1 MGADASLKRGLRFTA
16 VVVSGESAVMN
27 VRKIVSGGQTGA
39 DQGALSACVM
49 ARFPYGGWVPK
60 GRRSEKG
67 KIPSRYR
74 LRQHRSRHYPPR
86 TEANVRDSDGTLI
99 CVYGKPD
106 GGSLLTIDFAK
117 QHCKPWLALDMT
129 RPMEK
134 NLARVMR
141 WLKRHPE
148 IEVLNVAGSRRSKAP
163 GIHMAVRRLI
173 RALLQ
178 RLPE

>member
-1 MGADASLKRGLRFTA
+1 
-16 VVVSGESAVMN
+16 MN

-67 KIPSRYR
+67 KIPPRYR

-106 GGSLLTIDFAK
+106 GGS
-117 QHCKPWLALDMT
+117 P
-129 RPMEK
+129 
-134 NLARVMR
+134 
-141 WLKRHPE
+141 
-148 IEVLNVAGSRRSKAP
+148 
-163 GIHMAVRRLI
+163 
-173 RALLQ
+173 
-178 RLPE
+178 